1 MAQMDGGESEGSELK
16 EEVKDGTVL
25 PISANSTTTSS
36 GSEKVKHASK
46 NKSNRRNGW
55 RSP

>member
-25 PISANSTTTSS
+25 PISADSTTTSS
-36 GSEKVKHASK
+36 GSEKVKNASK
-46 NKSNRRNGW
+46 NKSNRRKG
-55 RSP
+55 